1 MPLPDLFNWQPTRDS
16 LHRASQVISAVR
28 AEVTPPLP
36 NALRL
41 SLSVIPEGLSTGPLP
56 FGGDLALDFTDLSVV
71 YRQPG
76 ETSVRLSLKGHSQW
90 SLAGAVMGLLAEE
103 GHDVSLNRDKLA
115 DQSPLHI
122 DAHTAEDYADAL
134 YAIFTAAAR
143 FRARLFGP
151 QSPVVVWPHGFDLSF
166 LWFAGTGSDEH
177 RDRHMNF
184 GFSPGSPGFERP
196 YLYAYASPNPDGLTD
211 VPLPLLAH
219 VNTQGWN
226 GIVVYYD
233 DIVNTNDSEA
243 VIEELYGEIYGAV
256 SPLLVG

>member
-1 MPLPDLFNWQPTRDS
+1 MPLPTLFNWQPTRDS

-41 SLSVIPEGLSTGPLP
+41 SLNVIPEGLSTGPLP
-56 FGGDLALDFTDLSVV
+56 FGGDLVLDFTDLSIA

-76 ETSVRLSLKGHSQW
+76 ETPARLSLKGHSQW
-90 SLAGAVMGLLAEE
+90 SLAGAVLNLLAEE
-103 GHDVSLNRDKLA
+103 GHDISLNRDKLA

-122 DAHTAEDYADAL
+122 DARTAEEYADAL
-134 YAIFTAAAR
+134 YKIFTAAAR

-166 LWFAGTGSDEH
+166 LWFAGAGSDEH
-177 RDRHMNF
+177 QDKHMNF

-196 YLYAYASPNPDGLTD
+196 YLYSYASPSPAVLID
-211 VPLPLLAH
+211 VPLPVLAH
-219 VNTQGWN
+219 VNTQPWT
-226 GIVVYYD
+226 GIVVHYD
-233 DIVNTNDSEA
+233 DLVNTNDSET
-243 VIEELYGEIYGAV
+243 VIEELYSEIYRAV
-256 SPLLVG
+256 SPLLV